1 MTIGVVT
8 ALIETGMIPYKEPET
23 VVRLETPAGLVT
35 AKARISNG
43 RVKNVSFQNVPSFLY
58 RADVSVIVPEVGEI
72 IGDIAFGGNF
82 YYIVNMEKN
91 NLKEVSNNVDK
102 LIDLANKILERA
114 NALYKV
120 SHPQIPEINKID
132 AVVFTTKP
140 SHPKADLKVIYVK
153 GTHIDRSPCGTGT
166 SAVMATL
173 YSKGLLNKP
182 VFISES
188 ILGTLYK
195 GKILGTTK
203 IGNYDAIIPEI
214 TGKAWIHAFSTIVI
228 EDDDPFM
235 YGFRL
240 REGIVKIP
248 SEIDPYTWISDDS

>member
-1 MTIGVVT
+1 
-8 ALIETGMIPYKEPET
+8 
-23 VVRLETPAGLVT
+23 
-35 AKARISNG
+35 
-43 RVKNVSFQNVPSFLY
+43 
-58 RADVSVIVPEVGEI
+58 
-72 IGDIAFGGNF
+72 
-82 YYIVNMEKN
+82 
-91 NLKEVSNNVDK
+91 
-102 LIDLANKILERA
+102 
-114 NALYKV
+114 
-120 SHPQIPEINKID
+120 
-132 AVVFTTKP
+132 
-140 SHPKADLKVIYVK
+140 
-153 GTHIDRSPCGTGT
+153 
-166 SAVMATL
+166 MATL

-248 SEIDPYTWISDDS
+248 SEIDPYTWISDNDT